1 MSYKLPKTKDYGVN
15 TCDGCLDKQREIDRL
30 KEEVQRLRVKVCANQ
45 RKSEEGFFG
54 SGTPS
59 SQVPVK
65 KNSLAEN
72 QAKKGGAKVGH
83 QGFGRQVFTQ
93 EEADEVLV
101 AEVHADTCETCQCEL
116 SKQTSNERAVYEIER
131 ERVKKVCYEIE
142 RKRCGKC
149 RKLVAGKVENV
160 LPRAGLSNGL
170 VVEVAFQHYVQGRT
184 LGQMA
189 ESLGINYST
198 LLESLKGVGKHLGSS
213 LERLTNDYRKDLVRH
228 ADETGWRTDGAGGYS
243 WYFGSQRTSLHLF
256 RATRS
261 GTVVKEILG
270 NEPLEGVLVVDRYP
284 GYNRV
289 PCRIQYCYA
298 HLLRDIKDL
307 EVEFQANQEVSNY
320 ATEMK
325 LCLTDAMQ
333 LRKRGLSEAAEYR
346 KQAEIIKEKMLELS
360 NRQAKHPAVRKWQDF
375 FVEKQERLYQWCESS
390 EIPAENNYAE
400 REIRKTVIARKMSYG
415 SQSSEGAKTRE
426 IWTSILQTLKKRE
439 RNPRDKLIKVLNK
452 LSQNQEL
459 DITNE
464 LFGSPTD

>member
-1 MSYKLPKTKDYGVN
+1 MPKTKDYGVN
-15 TCDGCLDKQREIDRL
+15 LCEGCFDKQREIDRL
-30 KEEVQRLRVKVCANQ
+30 KEEVQRLRLKVCANE
-45 RKSEEGFFG
+45 RKSKEGFFG
-54 SGTPS
+54 SATPS

-65 KNSLAEN
+65 KNSIAEN

-83 QGFGRQVFTQ
+83 KGFGRQVFTAEQ
-93 EEADEVLV
+93 ADEVLV
-101 AEVHADTCETCQCEL
+101 AEVVQDTCETCRCEL
-116 SKQTSNERAVYEIER
+116 QKQTSNERAVYEIER
-131 ERVKKVCYEIE
+131 ERVRKLYYEIE
-142 RKRCGKC
+142 RKRCRRC
-149 RKLVAGKVENV
+149 RKIVAGKVENV
-160 LPRAGLSNGL
+160 LPRASLSNGL
-170 VVEVAFQHYVQGRT
+170 VVEVAFQHYVNGRT
-184 LGQMA
+184 LGQLS

-198 LLESLKGVGKHLGSS
+198 LLESLKRVGQHLSGA
-213 LERLTNDYRKDLVRH
+213 LERLKSDYQKDLVRH

-243 WYFGSQRTSLHLF
+243 WYFGSARTSLHLF
-256 RATRS
+256 RQTRS
-261 GTVVKEILG
+261 GKVAKEVLG
-270 NEPLEGVLVVDRYP
+270 SEPLEGVLIVDRYG

-307 EVEFQANQEVSNY
+307 EAEFEADEEVSNY
-320 ATEMK
+320 ATAMK
-325 LCLTDAMQ
+325 ICLTDAMQ
-333 LRKRGLSEAAEYR
+333 LRKRGVCETEYI

-375 FVEKQERLYQWCESS
+375 FVEKQERLYVWCKSS
-390 EIPAENNYAE
+390 KIACENNYAE

-415 SQSSEGAKTRE
+415 SQSVEGAKTRE

-452 LSQNQEL
+452 LSQSKEL